1 MKKKTGEKKE
11 PKLRQL
17 SVGVYLDAK
26 TNDRFNSAVRKEQDK
41 QIAKDE
47 KPTFSKSG
55 LCTELLEKW
64 LDKNKY

>member
-1 MKKKTGEKKE
+1 MKKKSDEKKE

-26 TNDRFNSAVRKEQDK
+26 TSQRLNLAINKEQEK
-41 QIAKDE
+41 QIKSGE

-55 LCTELLEKW
+55 SCTQLLEKW

>member
-26 TNDRFNSAVRKEQDK
+26 TNQRLNLAINTEQNK
-41 QIAKDE
+41 QIKNGE

-55 LCTELLEKW
+55 LCTRLLENW

>member
-26 TNDRFNSAVRKEQDK
+26 TNDRFNNAIRKEQDK
-41 QIAKDE
+41 QIE
-47 KPTFSKSG
+47 NGMKPSFSKSG
-55 LCTELLEKW
+55 LCTQLIEKW

>member
-1 MKKKTGEKKE
+1 MEKKTGEKKE

-17 SVGVYLDAK
+17 SVGVYLDSK

-41 QIAKDE
+41 QIKNGE

-55 LCTELLEKW
+55 LCTQLIEKW

>member
-1 MKKKTGEKKE
+1 MKKKSDEKKE

-26 TNDRFNSAVRKEQDK
+26 TSQRLNLAINKEQEK
-41 QIAKDE
+41 QIKSGE

-55 LCTELLEKW
+55 LCTQLLEKW

>member
-26 TNDRFNSAVRKEQDK
+26 TNQRLNLAINTEQNK
-41 QIAKDE
+41 QIKNGE
-47 KPTFSKSG
+47 KPTFSKSA
-55 LCTELLEKW
+55 LCTQLIEKW

>member
-17 SVGVYLDAK
+17 SVGVYLDPK
-26 TNDRFNSAVRKEQDK
+26 TNQRLNLAINTEQNK
-41 QIAKDE
+41 QIKNGD

-55 LCTELLEKW
+55 LCTQLIEKW
-64 LDKNKY
+64 LDKHKY